1 MISTRAL
8 HTAYFLSLL
17 AALLL
22 QLVPLPDFLAAARP
36 LWLPLMLS
44 YWALTEPRVST
55 LLGGFALG
63 IIADVLFGTVMG
75 QHALGL
81 VLVAYLVQKL
91 RTLFYMFPLWQATL
105 GLIPVWL
112 IYAFTMFW
120 VDGSTAH
127 RSDMLLRWLPLI
139 STALFWPL
147 IYIMLELLLR
157 RDDEENV

>member
-8 HTAYFLSLL
+8 YAAYLFSLL
-17 AALLL
+17 AAVML
-22 QLVPLPDFLAAARP
+22 QLVQLPDFLAAARP
-36 LWLPLMLS
+36 LWLPLMIS

-55 LLGGFALG
+55 LFGGFVLG
-63 IIADVLFGTVMG
+63 VIADVLFGTVLG

-112 IYAFTMFW
+112 IYAMAMFW
-120 VDGSTAH
+120 VDGSTDH
-127 RSDMLLRWLPLI
+127 RADPLLRWLPLI
-139 STALFWPL
+139 STTLFWPL
-147 IYIMLELLLR
+147 IYTMLELLMR
-157 RDDEENV
+157 REDEEGV